1 MHYLITGHT
10 GFKGSWLALM
20 LEMQGHTVSGIALDP
35 PAKSLFNQAEL
46 SPIFKHDLRLDIRD
60 RAAMKQ
66 AVEMI
71 DPEVIIHLAAQ
82 PLVRESYRIPV
93 ETFDI
98 NVLGTLNILE
108 ATCELKNLKA
118 ALIITTDKVYKN
130 HNHLRGYV
138 ESDELGGD
146 DPYSASKAA
155 ADIAAQSWIK
165 SFAKVPMAIARAGNV
180 IGGGDWAQ
188 DRIIPDL
195 VNAYSVGY
203 LPTLRY
209 PDAIRPWQHVLDC
222 LDGYLKLI
230 NHQLSIGVGGEWNFG
245 PTLGERHAVAELA
258 GHVASQFGLTE
269 KSWQLSGETQ
279 VQESNYLLLDS
290 TKARTALSWN
300 DKLDFECSINW
311 TIEWYRI
318 GIENCREFT
327 ISQIR
332 NFFDFQ
338 NSVERIS

>member
-1 MHYLITGHT
+1 
-10 GFKGSWLALM
+10 M

-66 AVEMI
+66 AVELI

-108 ATCELKNLKA
+108 ATRELKKLKA

-138 ESDELGGD
+138 ETDELGGD

-165 SFAKVPMAIARAGNV
+165 CFAKMPIAIARAGNV

-195 VNAYSVGY
+195 VNAYSSGN

-222 LDGYLKLI
+222 LNGYLKLI
-230 NHQLSIGVGGEWNFG
+230 NHQLSSGVGGEWNFG
-245 PTLGERHAVAELA
+245 PE
-258 GHVASQFGLTE
+258 LTE
-269 KSWQLSGETQ
+269 KHSVGELVTSFATKWGIEAPLWNLEKATQLHEAG
-279 VQESNYLLLDS
+279 YLLLDS
-290 TKARTALSWN
+290 QKACRDLDWANKLSFEMTVQ
-300 DKLDFECSINW
+300 LTVDFHKNPLNQSFRDIVKM
-311 TIEWYRI
+311 
-318 GIENCREFT
+318 
-327 ISQIR
+327 QVA
-332 NFFDFQ
+332 DF
-338 NSVERIS
+338 NEL

>member
-1 MHYLITGHT
+1 
-10 GFKGSWLALM
+10 M

-60 RAAMKQ
+60 RAAMKH

-108 ATCELKNLKA
+108 ATRELKNLHA

-138 ESDELGGD
+138 ETDELGGD

-155 ADIAAQSWIK
+155 ADIAAQSWIR
-165 SFAKVPMAIARAGNV
+165 SFAEVPMAIARAGNV

-195 VNAYSVGY
+195 VNAYSAGN

-222 LDGYLKLI
+222 LNGYLKLI
-230 NHQLSIGVGGEWNFG
+230 NHQLSSGVGGEWNFG
-245 PTLGERHAVAELA
+245 PDLSEKHSVGNLVTFFASAWGQQGKLWEVESTIQPHEA
-258 GHVASQFGLTE
+258 G
-269 KSWQLSGETQ
+269 
-279 VQESNYLLLDS
+279 YLLLDS
-290 TKARTALSWN
+290 NKSRGALKWT
-300 DKLDFECSINW
+300 DKLDFQNTVSW
-311 TIEWYRI
+311 TADWYSSVNDQNCRPLCKTQ
-318 GIENCREFT
+318 IENFLG
-327 ISQIR
+327 
-332 NFFDFQ
+332 
-338 NSVERIS
+338 V